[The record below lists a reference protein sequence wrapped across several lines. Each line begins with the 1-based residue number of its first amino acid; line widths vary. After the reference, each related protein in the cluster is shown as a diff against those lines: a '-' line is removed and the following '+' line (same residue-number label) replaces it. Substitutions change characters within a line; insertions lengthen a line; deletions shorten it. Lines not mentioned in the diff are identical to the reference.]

1 MSTNILLDKTA
12 HSWLLH
18 PVTYWILQNAVSI
31 VVVGFTSPASS
42 IRYAVLPPML
52 TFIWLLLPLYREQ
65 MQTKVQAGFLAVNTM
80 MNVLQYIEMALLS
93 KWSFETHSRGTTLPL
108 EQDVDKTE
116 NLRSAKKDSNHGSF
130 WQRLR
135 FGYFAIFST
144 RLCGTRYE
152 VKNIP
157 HFDSRDPAYVPSR
170 AKFLLQNLWTAVL
183 CYLIVDFV
191 ASSADPAMNHI
202 IYSAS
207 KVPLLTRIQDISGR
221 ELAIRLV
228 SVLGVWAPG
237 YFFLQLLLAVYT
249 SARVACGLDQVEF
262 WRPSFGPLSEAYSIR
277 QFWR

>member
-1 MSTNILLDKTA
+1 MSTYILSDNSA

-52 TFIWLLLPLYREQ
+52 AFNWLLLPLYREK
-65 MQTKVQAGFLAVNTM
+65 MQTKVQAGFLAVNTLI
-80 MNVLQYIEMALLS
+80 NVLTYIEMALLS
-93 KWSFETHSRGTTLPL
+93 KWSFQTHSRGTTLPL
-108 EQDVDKTE
+108 KQDVDKS
-116 NLRSAKKDSNHGSF
+116 NKLRSTKKGNDRGLF
-130 WQRLR
+130 WKRLR

-144 RLCGTRYE
+144 RLCGTPYE
-152 VKNIP
+152 VKNVP
-157 HFDSRDPAYVPSR
+157 LFDPGDPAYVPSR
-170 AKFLLQNLWTAVL
+170 TKFLLRNLGTAVL

-202 IYSAS
+202 LYSTS
-207 KVPLLTRIQDISGR
+207 NVPLLARIRDISSL
-221 ELAIRLV
+221 ELVIRLV
-228 SVLGVWAPG
+228 SVLGVWAPS

-249 SARVACGLDQVEF
+249 TARVACGLDGVEF